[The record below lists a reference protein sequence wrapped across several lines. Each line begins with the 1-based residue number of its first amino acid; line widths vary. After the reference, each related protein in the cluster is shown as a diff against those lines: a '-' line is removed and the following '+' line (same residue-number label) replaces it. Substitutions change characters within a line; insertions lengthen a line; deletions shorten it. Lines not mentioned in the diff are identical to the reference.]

1 MDINY
6 LKIEVAKMIFNI
18 EDPDVMK
25 EFVNY
30 LISQRHSFPAHQ
42 IESLE
47 RAVNNLEN

>member
-6 LKIEVAKMIFNI
+6 LKIEVAKMILDI

-25 EFVNY
+25 ELVYY

-47 RAVNNLEN
+47 NAINNMEN